1 MNRRV
6 DQSRDEGVAI
16 ETEVEDVHETDQR
29 RKSDRKRKKRPGM
42 KRNSNMV
49 YSETVDSLVDVCYS
63 MKKQ

>member
-16 ETEVEDVHETDQR
+16 ETEVEDVHKTDQR